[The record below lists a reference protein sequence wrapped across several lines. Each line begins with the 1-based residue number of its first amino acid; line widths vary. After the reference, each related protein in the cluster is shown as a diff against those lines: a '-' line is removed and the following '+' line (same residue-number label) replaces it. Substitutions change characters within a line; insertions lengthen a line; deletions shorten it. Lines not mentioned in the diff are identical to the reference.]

1 MGGQGGRRTL
11 LASGLLVTV
20 GSVLPSVSGGL
31 LWIVASRILGGEGV
45 GLASSIVSAGF
56 MAAYLASLGLDM
68 AIVRNLTRLGVS
80 VLTTSIAVAVP
91 LALLVSAG
99 VAGLLSAKIP
109 SQYMVLVYVFSASF
123 ILSFLL
129 LWGVVGARRSV
140 EYAKITLISSIV
152 KVIAGL
158 GLAVAYGPAGI
169 VAGFIAGSIVSAVLA
184 VPVLSGSLKAG
195 HRLFEPEVIVD
206 GLSNYPN
213 VLAGSLAANI
223 GTVLAVLASDTLGD
237 VGVFYLSLTISLLA
251 GSFAYSLAYV
261 AVSYRALDAYR
272 DISRYAIFAGAVAAP
287 ALAAEPGL
295 AYKILG
301 VDGDPR
307 VMMLL
312 AASIVGYSSLYM
324 AISML
329 NASGDR
335 VRLVAVGLSRLALLT
350 FLSIALKDYGVLG
363 VATAYTLS
371 IYLSLL
377 ASGIPWLAW
386 HTLQA
391 LAGFLVGVLLGLLAD
406 WTPLVSALVA
416 SLSSLVFMVG
426 VGLVGVDEIR
436 RIVGT
441 LAGRL
446 AG

>member
-1 MGGQGGRRTL
+1 MEGQGGRRSL

-68 AIVRNLTRLGVS
+68 AIVRNLARLGAS

-109 SQYMVLVYVFSASF
+109 SQYMVLVYAFSASF
-123 ILSFLL
+123 VLSFLL

-140 EYAKITLISSIV
+140 EYAKITLASSIV

-272 DISRYAIFAGAVAAP
+272 DITRYAIFAGAVVAP

-295 AYKILG
+295 AYKVLG

-350 FLSIALKDYGVLG
+350 FLSIALSGYGVIG
-363 VATAYTLS
+363 VAAAYTLS
-371 IYLSLL
+371 IYISLL
-377 ASGIPWLAW
+377 ASGMPWLAW
-386 HTLQA
+386 RTLQA
-391 LAGFLVGVLLGLLAD
+391 LAGFLVGALLGLLAD
-406 WTPLVSALVA
+406 WAPLVSALVA